1 MTTFTYKDVTAHVRH
16 ERVRDRLNADVIES
30 KLAGEMPDELFWAI
44 RQFALFCTTVEIDSG
59 ELSFDIPSATA
70 NSKELVSAFDEW
82 MDCDAAL
89 IDAWQ
94 TAQIEVATSKKT
106 TEAAAD

>member
-1 MTTFTYKDVTAHVRH
+1 MTTFTYKEVTAHVRS

-30 KLAGEMPDELFWAI
+30 KLATAMPNTLYWAI
-44 RQFALFCTTVEIDSG
+44 RQFATFCTTVEIDSG
-59 ELSFDIPSATA
+59 ELPFVIPDATA
-70 NSKELVSAFDEW
+70 DAKALTSAFDEW

-94 TAQIEVATSKKT
+94 AAQVEANTPKKT
-106 TEAAAD
+106 TEPASD